1 MVFIGEIGWLD
12 ELNVE
17 RTEQVLWK
25 ISEMVNE
32 WINSGHVDKET
43 IYGIEVLNEP
53 WGKFILFYFTYTL
66 TGERGTNR
74 IYTENCYFI

>member
-1 MVFIGEIGWLD
+1 MQIYALVFIGEIGWLD
-12 ELNVE
+12 GLNVE

-53 WGKFILFYFTYTL
+53 WGKLILSYLTFIRICFYCLY
-66 TGERGTNR
+66 
-74 IYTENCYFI
+74 